1 MKKIISLMLAVTM
14 ICASIGLTAFAATTT
29 TVEAEADGVS
39 AYTLPSSDKSN
50 SKILKNTV
58 SSKESV
64 TYYIQANNT
73 PRATMFKLAQVN
85 TGDKINVDI
94 NFTYLDTATMELEY
108 CLFVSDSEITLTSHS
123 QDLVKEELEKHTDES
138 NIKNWSTNKSNMK
151 YSLPNGITASKDGF
165 VYLYIGCGDLSED
178 KTQVTKKIQWSID
191 SFDVNIDSDGGG
203 ETEPDTTPTPTTTI
217 NPDVTPTPTPTA
229 SPTPT
234 PTLEPE
240 LTLDAVYSSNMVLQ
254 RKEPITITGTGKS
267 GNTVSVNFNGAD
279 EQTTIEHGLWEITL
293 PAMEAV
299 KSATMTVS
307 SGDNMI
313 TLDNVAV
320 GDVIFCTGQSNM
332 FNRLETFPTLMN
344 EELSEAYEDERYM
357 NSFDEISE
365 WKVATMENSKQFS
378 ALGFLIGKRMIKKDS
393 DVPIGLISSS
403 LGGSSI
409 MQWIPTYSVNWDSQ
423 AKRMMAGASSKGGL
437 YTQRLLPLK
446 NLKASAV
453 VWYQGEANT
462 TFESGTVYEQAL
474 TSLINNW
481 RKTFNDEDL
490 PFVVIQLPTANF
502 AKIYS
507 TIRIGT
513 GVRAGQWNVS
523 QRMDNVKTVVSND
536 TGTTNNVHPNDK
548 GPIADRAVAYIEDF
562 INNTQSNVESPSF
575 DYMERSGDKLILHF
589 KNTYGSLS
597 TDDGGVPLGFELKDD
612 DGIYKDV
619 TPTIN
624 GDTIEID
631 VTDIT
636 NPQVKYAWSDTP
648 GIAKD
653 LVEAQTDTPAVINT
667 FNAAGRPIAP
677 FMTDL
682 TEKYASK
689 AVNKE
694 LSTTEFYNYAPYIS
708 KVEQSGD
715 DIVISAYDTDGVVSK
730 VEVYIDEGE
739 IKAGDAKQRDDGKW
753 VFTPDVTSGVHSVY
767 AIATDNDNINSL
779 TCVDYTTYN
788 IIRPTRYDYVKGYTE
803 SPSSVEYNNG
813 DDMLAKA
820 TNDVNGTT
828 TTVTSAIPTGETTK
842 SLKLSATGNKAT
854 ANATIPISKADN
866 PQKTLTIEYDT
877 MFESADDAIGA
888 SRGMYAKT
896 KEGNEL
902 WLTYFTASSLRTAIT
917 NTGGNWC
924 YEQAMSIKNNQWHH
938 IKLELHPNTG
948 IFSIWL
954 DGTMLQDNVSFVKE
968 GSSFDTCKGAFDT
981 LKEGI
986 TDLRFYHTA
995 SNNIENATYIDNVKV
1010 TEVSYSEEEIIPP
1023 AKIQEATPQIS
1034 IDYINE
1040 TLTGFE
1046 SQEPYTIKV
1055 GEGNAKDITLGEGV
1069 TTISLDDEK
1078 IGYAGE
1084 LLSIEIVKKAR
1095 NTETYT
1101 DSDVQQLTVKAR
1113 PKAPTTV
1120 QGVNAT
1126 EIGGKG
1132 KLTGMNGM
1140 QYKLKRTDEWSSAQ
1154 LVDTVEVDAGEY
1166 NVRKAATDTD
1176 FASEETTI
1184 TVETFIAE
1192 KEMTPEIAIDYT
1204 TEELIN
1210 FVEDGTYTIN
1220 GLDVTLTDNKLSLA
1234 NYITNEQITLSI
1246 VKKGN
1251 NVTTVASEAQTL
1263 IVKAR
1268 PAAPT
1273 KSEII
1278 VTQPSVI
1285 GGKGTIAGI
1294 ADTMEYSTNNGI
1306 NWTTGDGDDI
1316 GDIEPGTTYKIR
1328 YKAVS
1333 ADEEAERQFKSAE
1346 YSVTI
1351 IAYDAMPETQPTIS
1365 INYVNEKLTGFT
1377 EGCDYIIKIDDGV
1390 ATDKDN
1396 VTEDIDIDNTYFGH
1410 TLKIVKKGDGIKTS
1424 NSEAFEL
1431 SIPKRS
1437 SAPNVAA
1444 VEEQTYQGN
1453 DGKITGVD
1461 TTMEYK
1467 SLSEPTFTWTQCA
1480 GTEITNLAPGSY
1492 IVRVAAVADESF
1504 ASEVMSVTIN
1514 AAAKDEPTEL
1524 TVNIT
1529 YDDKNGNVNAIF
1541 TNITEEGMVYVA
1553 EYNENGTLL
1562 SIKSDEISDSVII
1575 PFTCVNKS
1583 KVKVFIWKNDMKP
1596 LFNKVFTLN

>member
-58 SSKESV
+58 SGKESV

-151 YSLPNGITASKDGF
+151 YSLPNGITASKDGY

-240 LTLDAVYSSNMVLQ
+240 LTLDEVYSSNMVLQ

-344 EELSEAYEDERYM
+344 EELSEAYEDVRYM

-490 PFVVIQLPTANF
+490 PFVVVQLPTANF

-948 IFSIWL
+948 IFSVWL

-1078 IGYAGE
+1078 IGYAGK

-1140 QYKLKRTDEWSSAQ
+1140 QYKLKRTDEWSSTQ

-1176 FASEETTI
+1176 FASEKTTI

-1514 AAAKDEPTEL
+1514 AAAKDEPTEP